1 MEHYFT
7 RRPKSNINMRIIHE
21 VVRGFSLSLYTGS
34 SVFSPKKIDNGT
46 RLLAERMIIPSKS
59 KVLDLGCGYGVLG
72 IVAKKVCPNCEV
84 YMSDINERAIM
95 LASMNAKLNNVKI
108 KIRPGNLFEPWKNQ
122 KFNVVLLNPP
132 MSAGKKICFDMI
144 KGSYDHLEENGSLQI
159 VVKYRKGGKIIQ
171 SEMEEVFGNVEVVAR
186 KSGYRILMS
195 RKFKK

>member
-7 RRPKSNINMRIIHE
+7 KRPKSNINMRIIHE
-21 VVRGFSLSLYTGS
+21 LIRGIHFSFYTGS
-34 SVFSPKKIDNGT
+34 SVFSPKKVDNGT

-72 IVAKKVCPNCEV
+72 IVAKKICENCEV

-95 LASMNAKLNNVKI
+95 LSSMNAKLNKVKI

-122 KFNVVLLNPP
+122 KFNVILLNPP
-132 MSAGKKICFDMI
+132 MSAGKEVCFRMI
-144 KGSYDHLEENGSLQI
+144 EESYNHLEENGSLQV

-171 SEMEEVFGNVEVVAR
+171 REMEEVFGNVETIA
-186 KSGYRILMS
+186 KGSGYRILMS